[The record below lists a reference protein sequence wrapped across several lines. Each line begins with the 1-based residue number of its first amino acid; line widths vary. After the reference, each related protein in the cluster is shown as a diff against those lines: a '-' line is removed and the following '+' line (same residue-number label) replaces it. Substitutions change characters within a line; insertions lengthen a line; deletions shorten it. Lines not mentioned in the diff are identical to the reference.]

1 MKKQFNIDLCI
12 PKINDLSDYLKKST
26 GFQIKP
32 VPGIISQ
39 RSFLNCLAFKVFCS
53 SQFIRH
59 SLTENFAPEPDIIHE
74 YIGHI
79 PMFANQ

>member
-12 PKINDLSDYLKKST
+12 PKINDLSDCLNKST

-39 RSFLNCLAFKVFCS
+39 GSFLNCLAFKVFCS
-53 SQFIRH
+53 SQFIGH
-59 SLTENFAPEPDIIHE
+59 LLTENFVPEPDLIHDC
-74 YIGHI
+74 IGHI
-79 PMFANQ
+79 PMFANK